1 MTTLCGKELPL
12 RTNREMV
19 HFLRR
24 MNGLP
29 VVYTSEF
36 TSQEYSQKLH
46 YASINTNRD
55 RCKSTRR
62 FQSNPIL
69 YGMKLFKTMA
79 YFSLTPD
86 FTDFVTYSTEAR
98 ALYEFVKP
106 IISPEEAFYGTLLHY
121 WNWSNSKLNASSI
134 LIMISV

>member
-46 YASINTNRD
+46 YASINTKETDVNLLGDFRV
-55 RCKSTRR
+55 T
-62 FQSNPIL
+62 
-69 YGMKLFKTMA
+69 LFSMA
-79 YFSLTPD
+79 
-86 FTDFVTYSTEAR
+86 
-98 ALYEFVKP
+98 
-106 IISPEEAFYGTLLHY
+106 
-121 WNWSNSKLNASSI
+121 
-134 LIMISV
+134 